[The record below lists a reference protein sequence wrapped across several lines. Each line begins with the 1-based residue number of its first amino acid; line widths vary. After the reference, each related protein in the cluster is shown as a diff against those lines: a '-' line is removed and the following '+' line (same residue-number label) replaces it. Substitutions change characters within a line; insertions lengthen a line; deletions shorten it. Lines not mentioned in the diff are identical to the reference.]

1 MSKLQDVVISLKYAQ
16 QLESGDF
23 PESALV
29 WAYTGN
35 GYEVT
40 SREVWGIVESIFP
53 ALPAPTL
60 AEILEVLPRFSE
72 PYGVPLM
79 YINSKSIGYANP
91 IENIGIGDCEHDEN
105 LADAAIRLWSR
116 QKGRGVKE

>member
-1 MSKLQDVVISLKYAQ
+1 MSLESLVPPLELCQ
-16 QLESGDF
+16 QLLPGDF
-23 PESALV
+23 PESAMV

-91 IENIGIGDCEHDEN
+91 IENIGIDETEHDEN
-105 LADAAIRLWSR
+105 LATAALRLWMR
-116 QKGRGVKE
+116 MNGREVKG